1 MAINA
6 KRDAARRR
14 EILDAALA
22 CFLQFGYAKTSLD
35 DIAQRA
41 GISRPLLYRKFRN
54 KEDIFGACYDD
65 VFDSLAPRTAEI
77 LKSRASKKDKLLQ
90 FCEVVC
96 VDTWAILFKAPA
108 VQEFYD
114 ACMNVIPEIHDKHE
128 QQFFEVCRQLIGD
141 KDTAEIFC
149 LALDGMFVDL
159 PSVGTLRKRITLLV
173 DRFM

>member
-6 KRDAARRR
+6 QRDADRRR

-22 CFLQFGYAKTSLD
+22 CFLQFGYTKTSLD

-41 GISRPLLYRKFRN
+41 GISRPLLYRKFKN

-65 VFDSLAPRTAEI
+65 VFDSLAPRIRSI
-77 LKSRASKKDKLLQ
+77 LESRVSKKEKLRQ
-90 FCEVVC
+90 FCDVVC
-96 VDTWAILFKAPA
+96 VDTWAIMFKAPA

-128 QQFFEVCRQLIGD
+128 KQFADVCRQLIGD
-141 KDTAEIFC
+141 KETTEIFC

-159 PSVGTLRKRITLLV
+159 PTVSTLRKRIHLLIE
-173 DRFM
+173 RFL

>member
-6 KRDAARRR
+6 QRDADRRR

-35 DIAQRA
+35 DIAHRA

-65 VFDSLAPRTAEI
+65 VFDSLAPRVKAI
-77 LKSRASKKDKLLQ
+77 LEGRGSKKDKLLQ

-96 VDTWAILFKAPA
+96 VETWAIMFKAPA

-114 ACMNVIPEIHDKHE
+114 ACMSVIPEIHEKHE
-128 QQFFEVCRQLIGD
+128 KQFADVCRQLIGD
-141 KDTAEIFC
+141 KDATEIFC

-159 PSVGTLRKRITLLV
+159 PNVATLRKRIHLLIG
-173 DRFM
+173 RFM

>member
-6 KRDAARRR
+6 QRDADRRR

-41 GISRPLLYRKFRN
+41 GISRPLLYRKFKN

-65 VFDSLAPRTAEI
+65 VFDKLAPRVQAI
-77 LKSRASKKDKLLQ
+77 LSGRGSKKEKLRQ
-90 FCEVVC
+90 FCDVVC
-96 VDTWAILFKAPA
+96 VDTWAIMFKAPA
-108 VQEFYD
+108 VKEFYD

-128 QQFFEVCRQLIGD
+128 RSFAEVCEKLIGD
-141 KDTAEIFC
+141 KETTEIFC

-159 PSVGTLRKRITLLV
+159 PGVATLRKRIHLLI
-173 DRFM
+173 DRFL

>member
-6 KRDAARRR
+6 QRDADRRR

-35 DIAQRA
+35 DIAQKA
-41 GISRPLLYRKFRN
+41 GISRPLLYRKFKN

-65 VFDSLAPRTAEI
+65 VFDRIAPRANAI
-77 LKSRASKKDKLLQ
+77 LEKRGSKKEKLRE
-90 FCEVVC
+90 FCELAC
-96 VDTWAILFKAPA
+96 IEPWEIMFKAPA
-108 VQEFYD
+108 VQDFYD
-114 ACMNVIPEIHDKHE
+114 ACMNVIPEIHEKHE
-128 QQFFEVCRQLIGD
+128 KRFSEVCQKLIGD
-141 KDTAEIFC
+141 KETTEIFC

-159 PSVGTLRKRITLLV
+159 PSVATLRKRIHLLV